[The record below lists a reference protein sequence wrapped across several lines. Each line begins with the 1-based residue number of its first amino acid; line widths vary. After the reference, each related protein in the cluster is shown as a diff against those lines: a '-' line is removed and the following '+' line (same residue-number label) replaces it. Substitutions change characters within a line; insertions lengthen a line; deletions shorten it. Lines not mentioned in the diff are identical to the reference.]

1 MSRGRPRHRGSRRKA
16 YNVRQREVRE
26 RHVRTAREETPPS
39 FDDVSSDV
47 APAADE
53 PTVAWTLPL
62 QGRPAAA

>member
-26 RHVRTAREETPPS
+26 RQVRTAREETPPT
-39 FDDVSSDV
+39 FEDVTSDI
-47 APAADE
+47 E
-53 PTVAWTLPL
+53 PTTDESAAAWSLPL